1 MILETFSAL
10 LAPAALRAV
19 SAEGQ
24 FGTLRKDRDSVS
36 TILSQ
41 ENRPHLPSEFRLSN
55 VEELVPEKIHLAD
68 VEITLLERPVCVLRR
83 GMTVFVRGWGVECAY
98 ENVYDIPREL
108 ARRFL
113 FLLGKAQNGSLTDEE
128 RVFWAYI
135 VDHID
140 YPGYCESRSRAIQ
153 CEGLLKERQR
163 NAISIEWAD
172 GSLSNLSGALVSRF
186 DLVNVGERFSCV
198 ARFRSQKI
206 TDLFEVSP
214 LEALETDDWSWI
226 ERPA

>member
-36 TILSQ
+36 TIISQ

-98 ENVYDIPREL
+98 QNVYDIPREL

-113 FLLGKAQNGSLTDEE
+113 LLFGKVQNGTLTDEE
-128 RVFWAYI
+128 KDFWGYI
-135 VDHID
+135 VDHVD
-140 YPGYCESRSRAIQ
+140 YPGYCESRARPIS
-153 CEGLLKERQR
+153 CEGVLKERR
-163 NAISIEWAD
+163 REGASVEWAD
-172 GSLSNLSGALVSRF
+172 GSLSHITGSLASRL

-198 ARFRSQKI
+198 VSFRNGKV
-206 TDLFEVSP
+206 TDLSEVSP
-214 LEALETDDWSWI
+214 VENSETDDWSWI
-226 ERPA
+226 VRTA